1 MNIVLAYFS
10 LAIMWWNNGLN
21 NLAINSACLV
31 ENSRLTCV
39 SLFWGKN
46 LTVSVMLRLWQ
57 QATQLTADITSEIY
71 QLERLKCSLYH
82 LDREREIQL
91 VREEYCNQCSG
102 LCSSKIT
109 KLVQLN
115 VSAKRLERVS
125 DALLEVLVVRLA
137 HPRDEPP
144 L

>member
-1 MNIVLAYFS
+1 MT
-10 LAIMWWNNGLN
+10 
-21 NLAINSACLV
+21 CLV
-31 ENSRLTCV
+31 EHSAHL
-39 SLFWGKN
+39 SQFGGKI
-46 LTVSVMLRLWQ
+46 LTVLVMLRLWQ
-57 QATQLTADITSEIY
+57 QASQLSADINGEIY

-82 LDREREIQL
+82 LDSVRESQL
-91 VREEYCNQCSG
+91 LREEYCNQCFG

-125 DALLEVLVVRLA
+125 DALLEVLVVRCA